1 MTFVLTYEN
10 PARQIFCECS
20 AGGSNDKAREI
31 TIVQQDEGL
40 FQVITP
46 FVSSN
51 IHYVY
56 FPISTFLPYWLIY
69 VWVYKWQMT
78 FIVFLC

>member
-1 MTFVLTYEN
+1 MTFVLTHEN

-20 AGGSNDKAREI
+20 AGGSNDKAREK

-40 FQVITP
+40 FQVIIP
-46 FVSSN
+46 LCIFKHSLYIFSH
-51 IHYVY
+51 IH
-56 FPISTFLPYWLIY
+56 FLHYWLKY
-69 VWVYKWQMT
+69 VWVFEWQVI

>member
-1 MTFVLTYEN
+1 MMTFVLTYEN

-20 AGGSNDKAREI
+20 AEGSNDKAREK

-46 FVSSN
+46 FL
-51 IHYVY
+51 YLQ
-56 FPISTFLPYWLIY
+56 TFLIHIFPYPLLTYLAYICLS
-69 VWVYKWQMT
+69 
-78 FIVFLC
+78 I